1 MTSANTA
8 TAPVPRI
15 AIVEDDA
22 GQARQLGRILELE
35 GFATRHFASPLA
47 ALAAWLQVPPDLV
60 LSDLNMPDM
69 DGIAFLERMR
79 EAHPAVPVIMMTG
92 FGSVDTAKQALK
104 LGAHDYL
111 LKPLDVDELLVTMRK
126 VLQTR
131 QLQQENLT
139 LRKQL
144 KTQYRFERAV
154 GTAPAWRRVLETVD
168 AVADSEATAL
178 ILGESGTGKELVAEA
193 IHARSARAAGPLIK
207 VHCAAL
213 PESLLEAELF
223 GHEKGAFTG
232 ATALRKGRFEEAD
245 GGTLFLDEVGE
256 IALPVQVKLLRVLQQ
271 KTFERLGSGTT
282 LRADF
287 RLVAATNRDLQAEV
301 KAGHF
306 REDLYYR
313 LNVIPIPLPP
323 LRERREDIALLAQHF
338 LAKANA
344 LHRRHVEGFSEAVL
358 DAMKAYGFPGNV
370 RELENLIE
378 RCIVLCRG
386 TRIEAADLP
395 EALRAMSAPAPDAQG
410 GPLDRL
416 WRGELNLD
424 ALERLILDEAMQ
436 RSRGVQTE
444 AARLL
449 GISRRTLQYRLE
461 KHGLPKPADD

>member
-1 MTSANTA
+1 MTSANPP
-8 TAPVPRI
+8 APRV

-35 GFATRHFASPLA
+35 GFSTSHFASPLA
-47 ALAAWLQVPPDLV
+47 ALGAWLQVPPDLV

-69 DGIAFLERMR
+69 DGIAFLEKMR
-79 EAHPAVPVIMMTG
+79 EALPAVPVIMMTG

-111 LKPLDVDELLVTMRK
+111 LKPIDVDELLVTLRK

-131 QLQQENLT
+131 QLKQENLT

-144 KTQYRFERAV
+144 KTQYQFERAI
-154 GTAPAWRRVLETVD
+154 GAAPAWRRVMETVD

-213 PESLLEAELF
+213 PENLLEAELF

-232 ATALRKGRFEEAD
+232 AAALRKGRFEEAD

-256 IALPVQVKLLRVLQQ
+256 IAAPVQVKLLRVLQQ

-344 LHRRHVEGFSEAVL
+344 LHRKHVEGLSDAAL

-370 RELENLIE
+370 RELENLVE
-378 RCIVLCRG
+378 RCVVLCRG
-386 TRIEAADLP
+386 PRIEPGDLP
-395 EALRAMSAPAPDAQG
+395 EALRGMSAPALAAEA

-424 ALERLILDEAMQ
+424 ALERLIIEEAMQ

-461 KHGLPKPADD
+461 KHGLSKPADE

>member
-1 MTSANTA
+1 MTSGNMAA
-8 TAPVPRI
+8 TAVARI

-22 GQARQLGRILELE
+22 GQARQLGRILDLE
-35 GFATRHFASPLA
+35 GFLTSQYASPLA
-47 ALAAWLQVPPDLV
+47 ALGAWKQAPPDLV
-60 LSDLNMPDM
+60 LTDLNMPGM
-69 DGIAFLERMR
+69 DGIAFLEKMR
-79 EAHPAVPVIMMTG
+79 ETHPAVPVIMMTA
-92 FGSVDTAKQALK
+92 FGSVETAKQALK
-104 LGAHDYL
+104 LGAYDYL

-126 VLQTR
+126 LLQTR

-139 LRKQL
+139 LRKRL
-144 KTQYRFERAV
+144 KTQYQFERAV
-154 GTAPAWRRVLETVD
+154 GAAPAWRRVMETVD
-168 AVADSEATAL
+168 AVADSEASAL

-232 ATALRKGRFEEAD
+232 AAALRKGRFEEAD

-256 IALPVQVKLLRVLQQ
+256 IAPPVQVKLLRVLQQ
-271 KTFERLGSGTT
+271 KTFERLGSGAT
-282 LRADF
+282 LKADF

-323 LRERREDIALLAQHF
+323 LRERREDIPLLVKHF

-344 LHRRHVEGFSEAVL
+344 LNRKHVDSVSDAALEAL
-358 DAMKAYGFPGNV
+358 QRYAFPGNV

-378 RCIVLCRG
+378 RCVVLWRG
-386 TRIEAADLP
+386 ERVEPDDLP
-395 EALRAMSAPAPDAQG
+395 ESLRERPDAAPDAAAD
-410 GPLDRL
+410 PLDRL

-424 ALERLILDEAMQ
+424 ALEHLIIEDAMQ

-461 KHGLPKPADD
+461 KHGLLKPVQE

>member
-1 MTSANTA
+1 MTSATPAA
-8 TAPVPRI
+8 TAVPRI

-35 GFATRHFASPLA
+35 GFSTSHFASPLA
-47 ALAAWLQVPPDLV
+47 ALGAWLQVPPDLV

-69 DGIAFLERMR
+69 DGIAFLEKMR

-131 QLQQENLT
+131 RLQQENVT

-154 GTAPAWRRVLETVD
+154 GAAPAWRRVLETVD

-193 IHARSARAAGPLIK
+193 IHARSARAGGALIK

-232 ATALRKGRFEEAD
+232 AAALRKGRFEEAD

-256 IALPVQVKLLRVLQQ
+256 MPHRCRSSCCACCSRKPSS
-271 KTFERLGSGTT
+271 GS
-282 LRADF
+282 A
-287 RLVAATNRDLQAEV
+287 
-301 KAGHF
+301 
-306 REDLYYR
+306 RE
-313 LNVIPIPLPP
+313 P
-323 LRERREDIALLAQHF
+323 
-338 LAKANA
+338 
-344 LHRRHVEGFSEAVL
+344 
-358 DAMKAYGFPGNV
+358 
-370 RELENLIE
+370 
-378 RCIVLCRG
+378 RCG
-386 TRIEAADLP
+386 P
-395 EALRAMSAPAPDAQG
+395 MSA
-410 GPLDRL
+410 
-416 WRGELNLD
+416 W
-424 ALERLILDEAMQ
+424 
-436 RSRGVQTE
+436 
-444 AARLL
+444 
-449 GISRRTLQYRLE
+449 SRRPTATCR
-461 KHGLPKPADD
+461 PK

>member
-1 MTSANTA
+1 MTSANPA
-8 TAPVPRI
+8 APPRV

-22 GQARQLGRILELE
+22 GQARQLGRILDLE
-35 GFATRHFASPLA
+35 GFSTRHFASPLA

-69 DGIAFLERMR
+69 DGIAFLEKMR

-131 QLQQENLT
+131 QLQQENVT

-144 KTQYRFERAV
+144 KTQYQFERAV
-154 GTAPAWRRVLETVD
+154 GAAPAWRRVMETVD

-232 ATALRKGRFEEAD
+232 AAALRKGRFEEAD

-256 IALPVQVKLLRVLQQ
+256 IAAPVQVKLLRVLQQ

-344 LHRRHVEGFSEAVL
+344 LHRKHVEGFSDAAL

-378 RCIVLCRG
+378 RCVVLCRG
-386 TRIEAADLP
+386 PRIEPGDLP
-395 EALRAMSAPAPDAQG
+395 EALRGMSAPAPAAED

-424 ALERLILDEAMQ
+424 ALERLIIEEAMR

-461 KHGLPKPADD
+461 KHGLPRPADD

>member
-1 MTSANTA
+1 MTSANAA

-111 LKPLDVDELLVTMRK
+111 LKPLDVDELLVTLRK

-193 IHARSARAAGPLIK
+193 IHARSGRAAGPLIK

-232 ATALRKGRFEEAD
+232 AAALRRGRFEEAD

-271 KTFERLGSGTT
+271 KSFERLGSGTT

-344 LHRRHVEGFSEAVL
+344 LHRRHVEGFSEAAL

-395 EALRAMSAPAPDAQG
+395 EALREVSAPAPDAQG

>member
-1 MTSANTA
+1 MTSATA
-8 TAPVPRI
+8 VPRI

-35 GFATRHFASPLA
+35 GFLTSHYASPLA
-47 ALAAWLQVPPDLV
+47 ALGAWAQAPPDLV
-60 LSDLNMPDM
+60 LTDLNMPDM
-69 DGIAFLERMR
+69 DGIALLEKMR
-79 EAHPAVPVIMMTG
+79 EAHPGLPVIMMTA

-111 LKPLDVDELLVTMRK
+111 LKPIDVDELLVTLRK

-131 QLQQENLT
+131 QLKQENLT

-144 KTQYRFERAV
+144 KTQYQFERAI
-154 GTAPAWRRVLETVD
+154 GAAPAWRRVMETVD

-213 PESLLEAELF
+213 PENLLEAELF

-232 ATALRKGRFEEAD
+232 AAALRKGRFEEAD

-256 IALPVQVKLLRVLQQ
+256 IAPPVQVKLLRVLQQ
-271 KTFERLGSGTT
+271 KTFERLGSGAT
-282 LRADF
+282 LKADF
-287 RLVAATNRDLQAEV
+287 RLIAATNRDLQAEV

-344 LHRRHVEGFSEAVL
+344 LNRKHVEGIGEAAL
-358 DAMKAYGFPGNV
+358 DLLARYPFPGNV

-378 RCIVLCRG
+378 RCVVLCRG
-386 TRIEAADLP
+386 THIEPEDLP
-395 EALRAMSAPAPDAQG
+395 PELHGTPGAAPQATA
-410 GPLDRL
+410 GPVERL

-424 ALERLILDEAMQ
+424 ALERLILEDAMQ

-461 KHGLPKPADD
+461 KHGLSKSAPE